1 MFIAFSSELG
11 YMTAH
16 GRDNSPPRQTFPQGP
31 IETPET
37 KLELHMTFFLPKT
50 AEARQ
55 ELLSLLIAIP
65 VSLAGTAFM
74 LFLLDG
80 AGRLV

>member
-1 MFIAFSSELG
+1 M
-11 YMTAH
+11 
-16 GRDNSPPRQTFPQGP
+16 
-31 IETPET
+31 
-37 KLELHMTFFLPKT
+37 ELHMTFFLPKS

-65 VSLAGTAFM
+65 VSLAGTGFF

>member
-1 MFIAFSSELG
+1 
-11 YMTAH
+11 
-16 GRDNSPPRQTFPQGP
+16 
-31 IETPET
+31 
-37 KLELHMTFFLPKT
+37 MTFFLPKS

-74 LFLLDG
+74 FFLLDG